1 VRLRAHSK
9 TWELGVKNDKT
20 VINQF
25 ADAVKT
31 AASKFGQVATDAAG
45 SPPTDKVCER
55 IVPIPEVS
63 TYSEVPF
70 ARVDSSRIESKTR
83 LAAKKSAAAASKK
96 KPSRRSK
103 LAKTKSAKKKTR

>member
-1 VRLRAHSK
+1 MKDDR
-9 TWELGVKNDKT
+9 T
-20 VINQF
+20 VINQV
-25 ADAVKT
+25 AEAVKM

-45 SPPTDKVCER
+45 SPPTEKVYER

-70 ARVDSSRIESKTR
+70 ARVDSSRIESKTKP
-83 LAAKKSAAAASKK
+83 AAKKSAAAACKK

-103 LAKTKSAKKKTR
+103 LAKTAKSANKKTR